1 MAMPRLVDVTG
12 FDRPAPEAVG
22 RRIVVAIPCLNEER
36 NIGSLVIQAK
46 RWASEVIVVDDGSR
60 DETALIAEAAGATV
74 IRHAE
79 NQGKGAALNSAFGVA
94 LGRDADVLVVMD
106 GDGQHRAEE
115 ISAIAA
121 PVLKGE
127 ADIVVGSRHLKDGGI
142 PKVRR
147 VGQTMVTAATNIGS
161 GVNLTDSQSGFR
173 AFSRKA
179 LEGMTFSSRGFAV
192 ESEMQFLALDRG
204 LIVVEVPIQAV
215 YVDPPK
221 RNVFRHGLVVIDGV
235 MRLVGMHRPLLFFAI
250 VSLSLW
256 FLGAVMALMALDV
269 IGQGSAAAA
278 IAPTLGAMA
287 CLVLGVLAVFAG
299 VLLHSIRAMMMHLR

>member
-1 MAMPRLVDVTG
+1 MAMPRLVDVSEL
-12 FDRPAPEAVG
+12 DRPAPEAIG
-22 RRIVVAIPCLNEER
+22 RRIIVAIPCLNEER
-36 NIGSLVIQAK
+36 NIGSLVIQAR
-46 RWASEVIVVDDGSR
+46 RWASEVVVVDDGST
-60 DETALIAEAAGATV
+60 DETALIAEGAGATV

-106 GDGQHRAEE
+106 GDGQHRADG
-115 ISAIAA
+115 IPNVAA

-127 ADIVVGSRHLKDGGI
+127 ADIVVGSRHLQEGGI
-142 PKVRR
+142 PRVRR
-147 VGQTMVTAATNIGS
+147 VGQTVVTAATNLGS

-179 LEGMTFSSRGFAV
+179 LESMTFSSRGFAV

-204 LIVVEVPIQAV
+204 LVVVEVPIEAV

-235 MRLVGMHRPLLFFAI
+235 MRLVGMHRPLLFFALM
-250 VSLSLW
+250 SL
-256 FLGAVMALMALDV
+256 VMWLAGALMALWALDTV
-269 IGQGSAAAA
+269 SQGSAAAA
-278 IAPTLGAMA
+278 IAPTLGAIA